1 MKKVCLHWQLR
12 FVSETTSANVA
23 TTNVFSA
30 SQKDDFKSDPPLESG
45 WSKPKPGW
53 KETTLYSLH
62 RGDGNPPLTK
72 VITKT
77 GEGRH
82 PLLGSKDPG
91 RNQLPSKQLER
102 LLAPGGKEAWPTG
115 KLRYLNSIH
124 PVGHSESQ
132 LDFGSSPQRPNPDK
146 VLFQTSS
153 NRHASKE
160 PLGNSDGKILLAV
173 HVSRTWSL
181 L

>member
-1 MKKVCLHWQLR
+1 MKKVPFHRQLSLVFDTR
-12 FVSETTSANVA
+12 SANVA

-30 SQKDDFKSDPPLESG
+30 SQKDDFKSDRPFESG

-91 RNQLPSKQLER
+91 RNELPSKHLER

-115 KLRYLNSIH
+115 KLRYLNYIH
-124 PVGHSESQ
+124 PVGHSASQ

-146 VLFQTSS
+146 ALFQTSP
-153 NRHASKE
+153 NRQASKE
-160 PLGNSDGKILLAV
+160 PLSISHGKILLAV
-173 HVSRTWSL
+173 HASQTWSL

>member
-1 MKKVCLHWQLR
+1 MNKVRFHGQLR
-12 FVSETTSANVA
+12 FVSQTTSANVA
-23 TTNVFSA
+23 TTNVFSV
-30 SQKDDFKSDPPLESG
+30 SQNDDFKSDPPFESG

-91 RNQLPSKQLER
+91 RNELSSKQLER

-115 KLRYLNSIH
+115 KLRYLNYVH

-132 LDFGSSPQRPNPDK
+132 LDFGPSPQKPNPDK
-146 VLFQTSS
+146 VLFQTSP

-160 PLGNSDGKILLAV
+160 PLGISDGKILLAV
-173 HVSRTWSL
+173 HVSQTWSL